1 MSGSD
6 RVDHRLTVP
15 GELGHPIA
23 IGRDLAAWIA
33 DEVRAAGLE
42 PPRRFLLVVDSKV
55 GSFGESIG
63 AALGNAGH
71 RTTVAQVL
79 ASESRKDVKTLDWIW
94 SAALVAGLGRRD
106 AVVAVGGGVIGDLAG
121 FAAATFLRGIALVA
135 VPTTL
140 LAMVDA
146 STGGKCGINLA
157 LPRGGTGK
165 NLAGAFHAPRLVAI
179 DPGVL
184 ASLGE
189 RDFRSGLAEC
199 VKHAIL
205 DGEGHLAWLEGHR
218 AAISRRD
225 PEVLADLVARSVA
238 VKAAIVGRDPFERGE
253 RALLNLGHTFGHA
266 LETMP
271 GLDLTHGEAVG
282 LGLVAASAA
291 GGDPGFAARVAAL
304 VKSFGLP
311 VALPGGALDR
321 AEFDRR
327 LGVDKK
333 ADAGGLRL
341 VQPRAPGRVEVVPA
355 ERGLVERGL
364 AALTAS

>member
-1 MSGSD
+1 MGEPGLQ
-6 RVDHRLTVP
+6 RLAVA
-15 GELGHPIA
+15 GELGHSIVIA
-23 IGRDLAAWIA
+23 SGLPVRIPG
-33 DEVRAAGLE
+33 EVRAAGLG
-42 PPRRFLLVVDSKV
+42 PPRKLLFVADERVRAFGRALADSLV
-55 GSFGESIG
+55 ADGHAVSTSWL
-63 AALGNAGH
+63 AA
-71 RTTVAQVL
+71 T
-79 ASESRKDVKTLDWIW
+79 EDRKDLATLDAIW
-94 SAALVAGLGRRD
+94 SAALAAGLGRRD
-106 AVVAVGGGVIGDLAG
+106 AIVAVGGGVVGDVAG

-146 STGGKCGINLA
+146 STGGKCGINLS
-157 LPRGGTGK
+157 LPKGGTGK
-165 NLAGAFHAPRLVAI
+165 NLAGAFHAPKLVAI

-184 ASLGE
+184 ATLGE

-199 VKHAIL
+199 LKHAIL
-205 DGEGHLAWLEGHR
+205 DGEAHLGWLEAHR
-218 AAISRRD
+218 AAILRRD
-225 PEVLADLVARSVA
+225 PEVLGETIARSVA

-271 GLDLTHGEAVG
+271 GVDLTHGEAVG
-282 LGLVAASAA
+282 LGLVAAAAA

-304 VKSFGLP
+304 VRSFGLP
-311 VALPGGALDR
+311 VSLPAGPLDR

-341 VQPRAPGRVEVVPA
+341 VLPRAPGRVEVVPA
-355 ERGLVERGL
+355 DRALLERGL
-364 AALTAS
+364 AALGSV

>member
-1 MSGSD
+1 MD
-6 RVDHRLTVP
+6 EVAVRRIAVP
-15 GELGHPIA
+15 GELGHPIV
-23 IGRDLAAWIA
+23 IGPGAAGWIA
-33 DEVRAAGLE
+33 AELRAVDLG
-42 PPRRFLLVVDSKV
+42 PPRKSLLVVDGRV
-55 GSFGESIG
+55 REFGQS
-63 AALGNAGH
+63 LSDSLVTDGH
-71 RTTVAQVL
+71 AVSVSWL
-79 ASESRKDVKTLDWIW
+79 EASEDRKDLATLDAIW
-94 SAALVAGLGRRD
+94 SAALAAGLARRD
-106 AVVAVGGGVIGDLAG
+106 AIIAVGGGMVGDVAG
-121 FAAATFLRGIALVA
+121 FAAATFLRGVALVA

-146 STGGKCGINLA
+146 STGGKCGINLP

-341 VQPRAPGRVEVVPA
+341 VLPRAPGRVEVVPA